1 MGDYLDVLEEIDA
14 MPEPEP
20 EPIPLTPEP
29 EEAPVYPIESL
40 PPLMRSAAKA
50 IADHVQAPL
59 GLAGQVVIGAAAALA
74 QTRANAPDMHL
85 PDGMPCSLFML
96 TLADS
101 GDRKSACRK
110 LAFRMIDELERENR
124 NRHREQ
130 CKDANQRTKGMKP
143 KERKEYF
150 EQNPLPPDPRTQY
163 SDLTFER
170 LAGDMIR
177 GMSHAVLDT
186 DEGGQLLAG
195 SSIKSETRTATLG
208 GLCKAFD
215 SGRFERDRSAGNDE
229 GSGFA
234 YHRRLSVILLAQ
246 EVAVAEALNDPLL
259 RGQGFLPRFLF
270 ASTTSLAGTRLLTL
284 ERLKRKP
291 YADPRLQ
298 AYWERCRAIQAQTEH
313 IDPISNEVLPPV
325 MPFDTGAEQVWM
337 EFYNEIERQQGA
349 GVGEFE
355 QIRPF
360 AGRSGEIARR
370 LATVFAVFEQRDTI
384 NSELMQSACE
394 IVRHSCREWSR
405 YESSSAPHA
414 DLKAA
419 QALFDWL
426 TDPERAEKWQV
437 FDQSRLCSQGP
448 TRGNA
453 KRRNQLLGILTQ
465 HNYLLTGDKK
475 LYRINPKASVG
486 AQTAQTAQTR
496 MNAEDQSAHALHTTA
511 QNSQVQPEGADFMQ
525 PLCSPCAPETPA
537 TTGLCAEYALY
548 AGMAHEKTN
557 QAPDWEDF

>member
-1 MGDYLDVLEEIDA
+1 MNTAIDLA
-14 MPEPEP
+14 SKEHPLP
-20 EPIPLTPEP
+20 EPIPLAADQ
-29 EEAPVYPIESL
+29 EEAPAYPIQAL
-40 PPLMRSAAKA
+40 PPLMRSAAEA

-59 GLAGQVVIGAAAALA
+59 ALAGQVVVGAAAALA

-124 NRHREQ
+124 NRHRTQ
-130 CKDANQRTKGMKP
+130 CEEAHQRMKGMKP
-143 KERKEYF
+143 KERKEYLAA
-150 EQNPLPPDPRTQY
+150 NPLPPDPRTQY

-186 DEGGQLLAG
+186 DEGGQLLGG
-195 SSIKSETRTATLG
+195 SSIKSDTRTATLG

-215 SGRFERDRSAGNDE
+215 TGRFERDRSAGNDE

-246 EVAVAEALNDPLL
+246 EVAVSEALNDPLL

-270 ASTTSLAGTRLLTL
+270 ASTTSLAGTRLLTP
-284 ERLKRKP
+284 ERMKRKP
-291 YADPRLQ
+291 YADSRLQ
-298 AYWERCRAIQAQTEH
+298 AYWERCRDIQAQAEH
-313 IDPISNEVLPPV
+313 IDPITSEVLPPA
-325 MPFDTGAEQVWM
+325 MPLDPEAEQAWTD
-337 EFYNEIERQQGA
+337 FYNQIELQQKSGI
-349 GVGEFE
+349 GEFE
-355 QIRPF
+355 QIKPF

-370 LATVFAVFEQRDTI
+370 LATVFAVFEQQDRITG
-384 NSELMQSACE
+384 NLMRSACE

-405 YESSSAPHA
+405 YEASSAPHA

-419 QALFDWL
+419 QGLFDWL
-426 TDPERAEKWQV
+426 TDPTRADKWQV
-437 FDQSRLCSQGP
+437 FDQNKLSGQGP
-448 TRGNA
+448 TRGKA
-453 KRRNQLLGILTQ
+453 KRRKQLLGILSQ
-465 HNYLLTGDKK
+465 HNYLLTSDKK
-475 LYRINPKASVG
+475 HYRINPKVWEG

-496 MNAEDQSAHALHTTA
+496 INTEDQSAHTLHTTA
-511 QNSQVQPEGADFMQ
+511 QKAQMPSEDVDFMQ
-525 PLCSPCAPETPA
+525 SLCSPCAPENLA
-537 TTGLCAEYALY
+537 ATGLCADYALY
-548 AGMAHEKTN
+548 AVSETEKT
-557 QAPDWEDF
+557 QHDDAEYF